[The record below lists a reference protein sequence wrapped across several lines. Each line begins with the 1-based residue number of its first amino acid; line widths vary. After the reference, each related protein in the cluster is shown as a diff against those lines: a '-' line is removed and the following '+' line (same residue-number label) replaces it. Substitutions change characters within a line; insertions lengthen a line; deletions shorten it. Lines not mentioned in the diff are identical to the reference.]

1 MEITVAEIEE
11 RLPRPL
17 DPTETAR
24 MKALI
29 ADAVEYLE
37 VEFQKCGR
45 ELDKELVRIPWLES
59 VARRVIR
66 EMVSAAVLVG
76 PNVGVRSASSATGQE
91 SDSITFSD
99 VDSVGWGGV
108 RLTDHQRLDLG
119 LCMPGGARGHFPR
132 PVHWPERVWPNR
144 C

>member
-29 ADAVEYLE
+29 TDAVEYIE

-45 ELDKELVRIPWLES
+45 ELDKELARIPWLEA
-59 VARRVIR
+59 VTRRVIR

-91 SDSITFSD
+91 SDSITFAD

-108 RLTDHQRLDLG
+108 RLTDHQRLVLG
-119 LCMPGGARGHFPR
+119 LCMPGGARGRFPR
-132 PVHWPERVWPNR
+132 PAHWPERVWPNR

>member
-1 MEITVAEIEE
+1 MEIKVSEVEA

-17 DPTETAR
+17 AVDEKPR
-24 MKALI
+24 MEALI
-29 ADAVEYLE
+29 ADALEYLE

-45 ELDKELVRIPWLES
+45 ELDKELVRIPWLEA

-119 LCMPGGARGHFPR
+119 LCMPGGARGRFPR

>member
-1 MEITVAEIEE
+1 MEIKVSEIEA

-17 DPTETAR
+17 DESEKPRIE
-24 MKALI
+24 ALI

-37 VEFQKCGR
+37 VEFQRCGR
-45 ELDKELVRIPWLES
+45 TLADALESTPWLES
-59 VARRVIR
+59 VVRRVVR

-76 PNVGVRSASSATGQE
+76 PNVGMRSASSTTGPQ
-91 SDSITFSD
+91 SDSITFAD

-108 RLTDHQRLDLG
+108 RLTDQQRLDLG
-119 LCMPGGARGHFPR
+119 LCMPGGPRGKFPL
-132 PVHWPERVWPNR
+132 PTYWPERI

>member
-1 MEITVAEIEE
+1 MEISVSEIES

-17 DPTETAR
+17 SEDERPR

-29 ADAVEYLE
+29 DDAVEYLE

-45 ELDKELVRIPWLES
+45 TLDAALARTPWLES
-59 VARRVIR
+59 VVRRVIR
-66 EMVSAAVLVG
+66 EMVSAAVLIG
-76 PNVGVRSASSATGQE
+76 PNVGVRSASSTTGPQ
-91 SDSITFSD
+91 SDSITFAD

-108 RLTDHQRLDLG
+108 RLTGQQRLDLG
-119 LCMPGGARGHFPR
+119 LCMPGGARGKFP
-132 PVHWPERVWPNR
+132 PPAYWPERI

>member
-24 MKALI
+24 MEALI

-45 ELDKELVRIPWLES
+45 ELDKELVRIPWLEA

-91 SDSITFSD
+91 SDSITFAD

-119 LCMPGGARGHFPR
+119 LCMPGGARGRFPR

>member
-1 MEITVAEIEE
+1 MEIKVSEVEA

-17 DPTETAR
+17 AADEKPR
-24 MKALI
+24 MEALI
-29 ADAVEYLE
+29 ADALEYLE

-45 ELDKELVRIPWLES
+45 ELDKELARIPWLQA
-59 VARRVIR
+59 VARRVVR

-91 SDSITFSD
+91 SDSITFAD

-108 RLTDHQRLDLG
+108 RLTDRQRLDLG
-119 LCMPGGARGHFPR
+119 LCIPGGARGRFPR

>member
-1 MEITVAEIEE
+1 MEIKVSEIEA

-17 DPTETAR
+17 YESEKPR
-24 MKALI
+24 MEALI
-29 ADAVEYLE
+29 ADALEYLE
-37 VEFQKCGR
+37 VEFQRCGR
-45 ELDKELVRIPWLES
+45 ELDKELARIPWLEA

-91 SDSITFSD
+91 SDSITFAD

-108 RLTDHQRLDLG
+108 RLTDNQRLDLG
-119 LCMPGGARGHFPR
+119 LCIPGGARGRFPR
-132 PVHWPERVWPNR
+132 PVRWPERVWPNR

>member
-1 MEITVAEIEE
+1 MEIKVSYIEQ

-17 DPTETAR
+17 SADERHR
-24 MKALI
+24 MESLI

-45 ELDKELVRIPWLES
+45 SLDSALAQTPWLES

-66 EMVSAAVLVG
+66 EMVSAVVLVG
-76 PNVGVRSASSATGQE
+76 PNVGVRSASSTTGPQ
-91 SDSITFSD
+91 SDSITFAD

-108 RLTDHQRLDLG
+108 RLTPEQRLDLG
-119 LCMPGGARGHFPR
+119 LCMPGGARGKFP
-132 PVHWPERVWPNR
+132 PPACWPERIS
-144 C
+144 